1 MVDDPLDMTA
11 RGYLGYA
18 GRSILIVRGTIAWA
32 RDPRLN
38 RVEKVNRV
46 SI

>member
-1 MVDDPLDMTA
+1 MVDDPLDMSAT
-11 RGYLGYA
+11 GYLGYV
-18 GRSILIVRGTIAWA
+18 GRFILIVERTIAWA

-38 RVEKVNRV
+38 RVEKANRV